1 MNTQGF
7 EALINLIEM
16 GAFKN
21 NEDIAKA
28 LRSGLRD
35 FGPKPLSD
43 EEIEVLWEKHCP
55 FDLTAGIDFAKAIEK
70 EHGIV

>member
-28 LRSGLRD
+28 LHSGLRD
-35 FGPKPLSD
+35 FGSKPLSD
-43 EEIEVLWEKHCP
+43 EKIEKILYSVDWAYDPVL
-55 FDLTAGIDFAKAIEK
+55 LVKAIEK

>member
-35 FGPKPLSD
+35 FGSKPLSD
-43 EEIEVLWEKHCP
+43 EKIEKILYSVDWSYDPVL
-55 FDLTAGIDFAKAIEK
+55 LVKAIEK

>member
-1 MNTQGF
+1 MNIQGF

-28 LRSGLRD
+28 LHSGLRD
-35 FGPKPLSD
+35 FGSKPLSD
-43 EEIEVLWEKHCP
+43 EKIEKILYSVDWAYDPVL
-55 FDLTAGIDFAKAIEK
+55 LVKAIEK

>member
-43 EEIEVLWEKHCP
+43 EKIEKILYSVDWAYDPVL
-55 FDLTAGIDFAKAIEK
+55 LVKAIEK
-70 EHGIV
+70 EHGII